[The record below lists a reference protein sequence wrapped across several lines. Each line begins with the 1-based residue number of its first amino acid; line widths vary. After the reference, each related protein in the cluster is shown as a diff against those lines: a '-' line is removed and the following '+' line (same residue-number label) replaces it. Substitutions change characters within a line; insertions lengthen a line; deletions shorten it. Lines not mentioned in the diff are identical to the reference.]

1 MIEIGGSSGTGVIS
15 VGASAEEVNMR
26 IARIDRGGGLRL
38 PVLRALIAAAWAI
51 GLLIAPLP
59 AAAQQGAPLSSESSA
74 RYDPDLWDIA
84 RGGQLYDN
92 WAAAL
97 DTQLPEE
104 THPSYPSAGK
114 RKGEVTWR
122 CKECHGWDYMGEDG
136 AYGRGAHYTGIKG
149 IRRMVGQPVDEI
161 VGIFT
166 DETHRYT
173 TEMLPPEAMRKL
185 ALFVSKGQISMD
197 QYIDRS
203 TKRARGDLRRGAS
216 FFQTICAICHGF
228 DGAEMISKRE
238 TELAVFGDRGFLGT
252 IANNNPWETLHKIRN
267 GQPGV
272 GMVALRVLST
282 QDQVDVLAYMQTL
295 VRRRYGD

>member
-1 MIEIGGSSGTGVIS
+1 MRRTTHESTTWLALAGV
-15 VGASAEEVNMR
+15 
-26 IARIDRGGGLRL
+26 
-38 PVLRALIAAAWAI
+38 ALT
-51 GLLIAPLP
+51 LSLTPLP
-59 AAAQQGAPLSSESSA
+59 AAAQQGAPLTAESAA
-74 RYDPDLWDIA
+74 RYQPDLWDIA

-92 WAAAL
+92 WFVAL
-97 DTQLPEE
+97 DKEPPEQS
-104 THPSYPSAGK
+104 HPSYPPVGK
-114 RKGEVTWR
+114 REGGATWR

-136 AYGRGAHYTGIKG
+136 AYGRGAHYTGVKG
-149 IRRMVGQPVDEI
+149 IRRMAGRPVEEI

-173 TEMLPPEAMRKL
+173 TEMLPEPAMRKL
-185 ALFVSKGQISMD
+185 ALFVSRGQIGMD

-203 TKRARGDLRRGAS
+203 TKRARGDLKRGAS

-228 DGAEMISKRE
+228 DGAEMISKRQ

-272 GMVALRVLST
+272 GMVALRVLGT

-295 VRRRYGD
+295 VRRRYAD

>member
-1 MIEIGGSSGTGVIS
+1 MRRTTHETTVQKPTTSRTAAWLTFALTGV
-15 VGASAEEVNMR
+15 
-26 IARIDRGGGLRL
+26 
-38 PVLRALIAAAWAI
+38 ALS
-51 GLLIAPLP
+51 LLLAPLP
-59 AAAQQGAPLSSESSA
+59 AAAQQGAPLRAEADA

-84 RGGQLYDN
+84 RGGQLYDD

-97 DTQLPEE
+97 DKEPPAQS
-104 THPSYPSAGK
+104 HPSYPPVGK
-114 RKGEVTWR
+114 RKGGATWR

-136 AYGRGAHYTGIKG
+136 AYGRGGHYTGVKG
-149 IRRMVGQPVDEI
+149 IRRMAGRPVEDI

-166 DETHRYT
+166 DDTHRYT
-173 TEMLPPEAMRKL
+173 TEMLPEPAMRKL
-185 ALFVSKGQISMD
+185 ALFVSRGQIGMD

-203 TKRARGDLRRGAS
+203 TKRARGGLKRGAS

-295 VRRRYGD
+295 VRRRYAD

>member
-1 MIEIGGSSGTGVIS
+1 MRRTTHEPTTSRATASLVLALAS
-15 VGASAEEVNMR
+15 V
-26 IARIDRGGGLRL
+26 
-38 PVLRALIAAAWAI
+38 VLTLF
-51 GLLIAPLP
+51 LTPPP
-59 AAAQQGAPLSSESSA
+59 AAAQQGAPLTAESDA

-97 DTQLPEE
+97 DKEPPEQS
-104 THPSYPSAGK
+104 HPSYPPVGK
-114 RKGEVTWR
+114 RKGGTTWR
-122 CKECHGWDYMGEDG
+122 CKTCHGWDYMGEDG
-136 AYGRGAHYTGIKG
+136 AYGRGAYYTGIKG
-149 IRRMVGQPVDEI
+149 IRRMAGRPVEEI

-166 DETHRYT
+166 DDTHRYT
-173 TEMLPPEAMRKL
+173 TEMIPEPAMRKL
-185 ALFVSKGQISMD
+185 ALFVSKGQIGMD

-203 TKRARGDLRRGAS
+203 TKRARGDLKRGAS

-252 IANNNPWETLHKIRN
+252 IASTNPWETLHKIRN

-282 QDQVDVLAYMQTL
+282 QDQVDVLA
-295 VRRRYGD
+295 

>member
-1 MIEIGGSSGTGVIS
+1 MRRTTHEPTTSSAMASLALALTGV
-15 VGASAEEVNMR
+15 
-26 IARIDRGGGLRL
+26 
-38 PVLRALIAAAWAI
+38 ALT
-51 GLLIAPLP
+51 LLLTPLP
-59 AAAQQGAPLSSESSA
+59 AAAQQGAPLAAETAA
-74 RYDPDLWDIA
+74 RYDPDLWDIV
-84 RGGQLYDN
+84 RGGILYDN
-92 WAAAL
+92 WAVAL
-97 DTQLPEE
+97 DKEPPQQS
-104 THPSYPSAGK
+104 HPSYPPVGK
-114 RKGEVTWR
+114 RKGGATWR

-149 IRRMVGQPVDEI
+149 IRRMTGRPIEEI

-166 DETHRYT
+166 DDTHRYT
-173 TEMLPPEAMRKL
+173 TEMLPEIAMRKL
-185 ALFVSKGQISMD
+185 ALFVSRGQVGMD

-203 TKRARGDLRRGAS
+203 TKRARGDLKRGAS

-228 DGAEMISKRE
+228 DGAEMISRRQ

-295 VRRRYGD
+295 VRRRYAD

>member
-1 MIEIGGSSGTGVIS
+1 
-15 VGASAEEVNMR
+15 MR
-26 IARIDRGGGLRL
+26 IPNNGRSGRVRL
-38 PVLRALIAAAWAI
+38 PMAWATLAALWAV
-51 GLLIAPLP
+51 GLSIASPP
-59 AAAQQGAPLSSESSA
+59 AAAQ
-74 RYDPDLWDIA
+74 YDPDLWDIA

-97 DTQLPEE
+97 DRELPEE
-104 THPSYPSAGK
+104 THPSYPSVGK
-114 RKGEVTWR
+114 QKGGVTWR

-136 AYGRGAHYTGIKG
+136 AYGRGAHYTGVKG
-149 IRRMVGQPVDEI
+149 LRRMAGQPVEEI
-161 VGIFT
+161 VDIIT

-173 TEMLPPEAMRKL
+173 TEMLPEASMRKL
-185 ALFVSKGQISMD
+185 ALFVSKGQIGMD

-203 TKRARGDLRRGAS
+203 TKRARGDLKRGAS

-295 VRRRYGD
+295 VRRRYAD

>member
-1 MIEIGGSSGTGVIS
+1 MRRTTHESTAHESTTSSATTSLVLALAGV
-15 VGASAEEVNMR
+15 
-26 IARIDRGGGLRL
+26 
-38 PVLRALIAAAWAI
+38 ALT
-51 GLLIAPLP
+51 LLLAPLP
-59 AAAQQGAPLSSESSA
+59 AAAQQGAPLTTEAAA

-92 WAAAL
+92 WAVAL
-97 DTQLPEE
+97 DKEAPEQS
-104 THPSYPSAGK
+104 HPSYPPVGK
-114 RKGEVTWR
+114 REGGATWR

-149 IRRMVGQPVDEI
+149 IRRMAGRPIEEI

-166 DETHRYT
+166 DDTHRYT
-173 TEMLPPEAMRKL
+173 SEMLPGPAMRKL
-185 ALFVSKGQISMD
+185 ALFVSRGQIGMD

-203 TKRARGDLRRGAS
+203 TKRARGDLKRGAS
-216 FFQTICAICHGF
+216 FFQTVCAICHGF

-272 GMVALRVLST
+272 GMVALRVLGT

-295 VRRRYGD
+295 VRRRYAD

>member
-1 MIEIGGSSGTGVIS
+1 V
-15 VGASAEEVNMR
+15 A
-26 IARIDRGGGLRL
+26 GL
-38 PVLRALIAAAWAI
+38 ALS
-51 GLLIAPLP
+51 LLLTPLL
-59 AAAQQGAPLSSESSA
+59 AAAQQGAPITAESDA

-97 DTQLPEE
+97 DKELPDPS
-104 THPSYPSAGK
+104 HPSYPPVGK
-114 RKGEVTWR
+114 RKGGTTWR
-122 CKECHGWDYMGEDG
+122 CKTCHGWDYMGEDG

-149 IRRMVGQPVDEI
+149 IRRMAGRPVEEI

-166 DETHRYT
+166 DDTHRYT
-173 TEMLPPEAMRKL
+173 SEMLPEPAMRKL
-185 ALFVSKGQISMD
+185 ALFVSKGQIGMD

-252 IANNNPWETLHKIRN
+252 IANTNPWETLHKIRN

-295 VRRRYGD
+295 VRRRYAD

>member
-1 MIEIGGSSGTGVIS
+1 MRRITPEPTTSSATALLAFALTG
-15 VGASAEEVNMR
+15 
-26 IARIDRGGGLRL
+26 L
-38 PVLRALIAAAWAI
+38 ALT
-51 GLLIAPLP
+51 LLLAPLP
-59 AAAQQGAPLSSESSA
+59 AAAQQGAPLTAESA
-74 RYDPDLWDIA
+74 TRYDPDLWDIA

-97 DTQLPEE
+97 DKAAPEQS
-104 THPSYPSAGK
+104 HPSYPAVGK
-114 RKGEVTWR
+114 RKGGATWR

-136 AYGRGAHYTGIKG
+136 AYGRGGHYTGVKG
-149 IRRMVGQPVDEI
+149 IRRMTGRPVGDI
-161 VGIFT
+161 VGIIT
-166 DETHRYT
+166 DDTHRYT
-173 TEMLPPEAMRKL
+173 TEMLPEPAMRKL
-185 ALFVSKGQISMD
+185 ALFVSRGQIGMD

-203 TKRARGDLRRGAS
+203 TKRARGDLKRGAS

-228 DGAEMISKRE
+228 DGAEMISRRE

-252 IANNNPWETLHKIRN
+252 IATTNPWETLHKIRN

-295 VRRRYGD
+295 VRRRYAD

>member
-1 MIEIGGSSGTGVIS
+1 MKIPKSGRCGRVRF
-15 VGASAEEVNMR
+15 ASACAML
-26 IARIDRGGGLRL
+26 G
-38 PVLRALIAAAWAI
+38 ALWAV

-59 AAAQQGAPLSSESSA
+59 AAAQQSAPLVSESAA
-74 RYDPDLWDIA
+74 RYDPDIWDIA

-97 DTQLPEE
+97 DTELPEQ
-104 THPSYPSAGK
+104 THPSYPAIGK
-114 RKGEVTWR
+114 RKGGVTWR

-136 AYGRGAHYTGIKG
+136 AYGRGAHYTGTKG
-149 IRRMVGQPVDEI
+149 IRRMAGQRVEDIMEI
-161 VGIFT
+161 IT
-166 DETHRYT
+166 DDTHRYT
-173 TEMLPPEAMRKL
+173 TDMMPENAMRKL
-185 ALFVSKGQISMD
+185 ALFVARGQIGMD

-203 TKRARGDLRRGAS
+203 TKRARGDLKRGAS

-238 TELAVFGDRGFLGT
+238 TELAAFGDRGLLGT
-252 IANNNPWETLHKIRN
+252 MASVNPWEALHKIRN

-282 QDQVDVLAYMQTL
+282 QDQVDVLTYLQTL
-295 VRRRYGD
+295 VRRRYAD

>member
-1 MIEIGGSSGTGVIS
+1 MRWIFHTAKASGVPAS
-15 VGASAEEVNMR
+15 LVRVVAAVVLGALLA
-26 IARIDRGGGLRL
+26 A
-38 PVLRALIAAAWAI
+38 PPAL
-51 GLLIAPLP
+51 
-59 AAAQQGAPLSSESSA
+59 AQQSLPLVSESAA
-74 RYDPDLWDIA
+74 RYDQDIWDIA

-92 WAAAL
+92 WAVAL
-97 DTQLPEE
+97 DRELPEK
-104 THPSYPSAGK
+104 THPSYPSLGK
-114 RKGEVTWR
+114 RAGGVTWR

-149 IRRMVGQPVDEI
+149 IRRMAGQPVEEI
-161 VGIFT
+161 VDIIT

-173 TEMLPPEAMRKL
+173 ADMIPELAMRKL
-185 ALFVSKGQISMD
+185 ALFVSKGQVGMD

-203 TKRARGDLRRGAS
+203 TRRARGDLKRGAS

-228 DGAEMISKRE
+228 DGAEMISKRQ
-238 TELAVFGDRGFLGT
+238 TELAVFGDRGFIGT
-252 IANNNPWETLHKIRN
+252 IANANPWETLHKIRN

-295 VRRRYGD
+295 VRRRYAD